1 MGLDNLSDYPFSFQ
15 ETKAGKVFIYWHDK
29 QAAVLTGA
37 AASKFLDEMRD
48 AGEDDA
54 QLLMARLTGNF
65 RRGNER
71 TAKGKRDR

>member
-1 MGLDNLSDYPFSFQ
+1 MGLDNLSDYPFSFK

-37 AASKFLDEMRD
+37 AASKFLEEVRD

-65 RRGNER
+65 KHGNER
-71 TAKGKRDR
+71 TAKQKRDN